1 MNIDW
6 SKQVTT
12 GDESQTALHYAVQS
26 RDHEIMKAL
35 LSVVAET
42 NENKD
47 ENKEKEDKKDQDAD
61 IVDDLVDGKKEEDEK
76 KESNKTGLMLKVVVD
91 ILHH

>member
-26 RDHEIMKAL
+26 SDYEIMKAL

-47 ENKEKEDKKDQDAD
+47 ENKEKEDKK
-61 IVDDLVDGKKEEDEK
+61 IKMLILLMMLLMERRKRMRRRK
-76 KESNKTGLMLKVVVD
+76 SNKTGLMLKVVVD